1 MKQLFFLLLGLS
13 LSSQAQLILPER
25 ERAKVVDE
33 ILKER
38 FETLLPE
45 LMDRT
50 GIDMWVLISREY
62 NEDPVLKN
70 MLPAT

>member
-13 LSSQAQLILPER
+13 LNAQAQLILPER

-50 GIDMWVLISREY
+50 GIDMCVLISR
-62 NEDPVLKN
+62 
-70 MLPAT
+70 